1 MSAVVLENLG
11 AIQPNLEKC
20 SIRLQT
26 SFPSC
31 ALLNLF
37 TITSVYRS
45 RLVGLSTSCSR
56 FSRKFPG
63 ISQKVAQKKKL
74 KVAFRDES
82 CSKVARKNEKF
93 FRSDDKI

>member
-1 MSAVVLENLG
+1 MSAFGLENLG

-20 SIRLQT
+20 SIRHQT
-26 SFPSC
+26 SFPGC

-45 RLVGLSTSCSR
+45 PLVGLSTSCSR
-56 FSRKFPG
+56 FSKKFPG
-63 ISQKVAQKKKL
+63 ISQKVAPKKKL

-93 FRSDDKI
+93 FGSDDKI